1 MAKATKNPIYVVTN
15 NGKDVEIVASIAQ
28 MIIVKLHLRPVL
40 DVLISII
47 KGLLESVKSSVQ
59 LEIVSNLLEKII
71 GLLGNFKFAV

>member
-71 GLLGNFKFAV
+71 GLLSNFKFAV